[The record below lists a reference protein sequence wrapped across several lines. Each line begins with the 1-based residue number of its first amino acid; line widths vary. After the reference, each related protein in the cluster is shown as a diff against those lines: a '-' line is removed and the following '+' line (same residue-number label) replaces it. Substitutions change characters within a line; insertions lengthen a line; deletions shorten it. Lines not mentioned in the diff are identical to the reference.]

1 VIPVTRTPPD
11 HHALM
16 AGLRTLVEHLSD
28 RQGGLPVLTQ
38 LLTAAKDALGAAGAT
53 LVEHDDTGGRVV
65 AATGAA
71 VWAVGRPVA
80 ARPAP
85 AGPTWEA
92 VIDPAD
98 DALSAQLHGR
108 GLRRVL
114 GARVR
119 RSGTRDGLLCVY
131 FTTAE
136 EVATPAHHEVLEFVS
151 AYARELYRHGDRL
164 PVTPTP
170 PHAEDRDLLLAVA
183 SHELRTPV
191 TVIKGYADTLDR
203 HWDTWDPDARR
214 EAVRVIRQRGDE
226 LARLVDRL
234 LTSTVDAPAVR
245 CEPFDLVAVLRAA
258 TDELPGE
265 LRDRLLT
272 RLPAALPPAYGDR
285 STVAP
290 VVTELV
296 TNAVKYSS
304 DGVELLAGDD
314 GRTVWFQVNDRG
326 VGIAPEDVE
335 RAFTRFWQAGPDD
348 HGRRSGAGIGLHL
361 VRRIVERQRGWVSLR
376 PRRSGGTVAE
386 VRLLRSDVAETD
398 K

>member
-1 VIPVTRTPPD
+1 MIPVTRRPPD

-16 AGLRTLVEHLSD
+16 AGLHTVVEHLSD
-28 RQGGLPVLTQ
+28 LQGGLPVLTQ
-38 LLTAAKDALGAAGAT
+38 LLMAAKNALGAAGAT
-53 LVEHDDTGGRVV
+53 LSEHDDAGGRVV
-65 AATGAA
+65 AATGAV

-80 ARPAP
+80 GGPAS
-85 AGPTWEA
+85 AGPTWES

-108 GLRRVL
+108 GLRRLL

-119 RSGTRDGLLCVY
+119 RPGMPDGLLCAY

-136 EVATPAHHEVLEFVS
+136 GAATPAHHEMLEFVS
-151 AYARELYRHGDRL
+151 ACARVLYLNADRL
-164 PVTPTP
+164 PVAPAP
-170 PHAEDRDLLLAVA
+170 SPAGDRDLLLAVA

-191 TVIKGYADTLDR
+191 TVIKGYADTVDR
-203 HWDTWDPDARR
+203 HWDTWDADARR

-234 LTSTVDAPAVR
+234 LASTVDAPAVR
-245 CEPFDLVAVLRAA
+245 CEPFDLVAALRAA
-258 TDELPGE
+258 TDDLRDE
-265 LRDRLLT
+265 LRDRLVT
-272 RLPAALPPAYGDR
+272 RLPAELPPAYGDR
-285 STVAP
+285 ATVAP

-304 DGVELLAGDD
+304 DKVELIAGDD
-314 GRTVWFQVNDRG
+314 GNTVWFQVNDRG
-326 VGIAPEDVE
+326 VGIDPADVE

-376 PRRSGGTVAE
+376 PHRSGGTVAE
-386 VRLLRSDVAETD
+386 VRLLRPDAAETD
-398 K
+398 E